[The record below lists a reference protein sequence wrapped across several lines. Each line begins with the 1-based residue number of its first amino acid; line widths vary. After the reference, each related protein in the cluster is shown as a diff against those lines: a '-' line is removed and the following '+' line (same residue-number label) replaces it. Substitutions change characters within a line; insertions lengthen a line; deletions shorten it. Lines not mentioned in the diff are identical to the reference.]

1 MAVCHLL
8 WFNVTCYEVS
18 SNCWK
23 GFEISISF
31 LYSIVTANQSSA
43 DRVGMTI
50 PEFNPS
56 FRANGTATLLFL
68 GLSHGCQVIRQGCL
82 VLSLSMDCGS
92 AGANAGLWCISTSF
106 LRVTKLLTTEVYPK
120 IILAFRTWFL
130 AWFACKAYPH
140 SSSQE
145 ISFGQPPYTSLPW
158 ENWSSALY
166 APLEVW
172 KMFDDYEP
180 WTASSVIGKVWQ

>member
-1 MAVCHLL
+1 MRSRPIAEFLRPKKTR
-8 WFNVTCYEVS
+8 NIYIYVS
-18 SNCWK
+18 
-23 GFEISISF
+23 FM
-31 LYSIVTANQSSA
+31 YSIDQSSA

-56 FRANGTATLLFL
+56 FPANGTATLLFL
-68 GLSHGCQVIRQGCL
+68 GLSHDCQVIRRSCL
-82 VLSLSMDCGS
+82 VLSLSMDCGE
-92 AGANAGLWCISTSF
+92 AGANAGLWCISFEWQNSQLLRCTQKSF
-106 LRVTKLLTTEVYPK
+106 
-120 IILAFRTWFL
+120 LAFRTSFL
-130 AWFACKAYPH
+130 AWFALACKAYPY

-180 WTASSVIGKVWQ
+180 WSASSVIGKVWQ